1 MARKCSVCGE
11 LSDCVWKCDVCG
23 KPFDGDADGAPGR
36 AQEGR

>member
-1 MARKCSVCGE
+1 MGRKCDTCGAV
-11 LSDCVWKCDVCG
+11 SDLVYKCDTCG